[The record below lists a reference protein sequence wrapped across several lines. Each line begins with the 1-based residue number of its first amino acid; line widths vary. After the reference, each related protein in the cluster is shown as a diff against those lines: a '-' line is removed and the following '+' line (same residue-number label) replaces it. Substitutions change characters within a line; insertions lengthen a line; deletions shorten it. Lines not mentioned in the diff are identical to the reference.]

1 MKNNYS
7 YYITLLLLLFCCV
20 SCENEEGVVGSSI
33 IVNENHNIV
42 SYPSDEAAASFMR
55 YSNILASETDVSL
68 LGNFDDE
75 IFGNQNGS
83 CAFEIKPDS
92 LIEGTITS
100 ISAISLTIPYVGL
113 YANKSITADMIAD
126 ISISVSKLESV
137 LKNDLYTY
145 QEEQINTGTTL
156 EDCVI
161 NINMLSI
168 ETTGNLTLDL
178 TSCLDLKNSIL
189 SSFGNSEDL
198 NTFQNEF
205 LNTFHGL
212 LLRQGASDVNAM
224 MMLNTNDA
232 VLNVQYINETTDSK
246 TIQFSAG
253 SDDLVTSS
261 FLANSDPSEILPTY
275 NIYLQSMGGSYSE
288 IDMRFL
294 TDLKEEGY
302 IAVND
307 AELILHIS
315 EENGDFPLPNNLVL
329 YQFSDNES
337 IDFANATAISESDNI
352 NTEDQTYMFNMT
364 GLIHEIING
373 EREPI
378 FQLYLKSSIS
388 EMNRLLLDNDF
399 ELNLLLIKEEN

>member
-7 YYITLLLLLFCCV
+7 YYITLLLLLFFCV

-42 SYPSDEAAASFMR
+42 SYPSDEATASLMR

-68 LGNFDDE
+68 LGNFDNG
-75 IFGNQNGS
+75 IFGNQNGF

-92 LIEGTITS
+92 LIEGTMTS
-100 ISAISLTIPYVGL
+100 ISVISLTIPYDGF
-113 YANKSITADMIAD
+113 YANESITADMIAD

-145 QEEQINTGTTL
+145 EGQINAGTKL
-156 EDCVI
+156 DCVI
-161 NINMLSI
+161 DNINMLDI
-168 ETTGNLTLDL
+168 ETTDNLTLDL
-178 TSCLDLKNSIL
+178 TSCQDLKNSIQ
-189 SSFGNSEDL
+189 SSIGNSEDL

-212 LLRQGASDVNAM
+212 LLRQESSDAM
-224 MMLNTNDA
+224 MLLNTKDA
-232 VLNVQYINETTDSK
+232 VLNVQYSNETADTNI
-246 TIQFSAG
+246 IQFSAG
-253 SDDLVTSS
+253 SDNLIASS
-261 FLANSDPSEILPTY
+261 FLTNSDPSAISPTY

-288 IDMRFL
+288 IDMQFL

-337 IDFANATAISESDNI
+337 IDFANATAISESDNL

-378 FQLYLKSSIS
+378 FQLYLKSSTS

>member
-1 MKNNYS
+1 M
-7 YYITLLLLLFCCV
+7 
-20 SCENEEGVVGSSI
+20 
-33 IVNENHNIV
+33 
-42 SYPSDEAAASFMR
+42 
-55 YSNILASETDVSL
+55 
-68 LGNFDDE
+68 
-75 IFGNQNGS
+75 
-83 CAFEIKPDS
+83 
-92 LIEGTITS
+92 TS
-100 ISAISLTIPYVGL
+100 ISVISLTIPYDGF
-113 YANKSITADMIAD
+113 YANESITADMIAD

-145 QEEQINTGTTL
+145 EGQINAGTKL
-156 EDCVI
+156 DCVI
-161 NINMLSI
+161 DNINMLDI
-168 ETTGNLTLDL
+168 ETTDNLTLDL
-178 TSCLDLKNSIL
+178 TSCQDLKNSIQ
-189 SSFGNSEDL
+189 SSIGNSEDL

-212 LLRQGASDVNAM
+212 LLRQESSDAM
-224 MMLNTNDA
+224 MLLNTKDA
-232 VLNVQYINETTDSK
+232 VLNVQYSNETADTNI
-246 TIQFSAG
+246 IQFSAG
-253 SDDLVTSS
+253 SDNLIASS
-261 FLANSDPSEILPTY
+261 FLTNSDPSAISPTY

-288 IDMRFL
+288 IDMQFL

-337 IDFANATAISESDNI
+337 IDFANATAISESDNL

-378 FQLYLKSSIS
+378 FQLYLKSSTS

>member
-42 SYPSDEAAASFMR
+42 SYPSDEATASLMR

-68 LGNFDDE
+68 LGNFDNG

-100 ISAISLTIPYVGL
+100 ISAISLTIPYDGF
-113 YANKSITADMIAD
+113 YANESITADMIGD

-145 QEEQINTGTTL
+145 HEEQINTGTTL
-156 EDCVI
+156 DCVI
-161 NINMLSI
+161 NINMSSI
-168 ETTGNLTLDL
+168 ETAGDLTLDL

-205 LNTFHGL
+205 LNTFHVL
-212 LLRQGASDVNAM
+212 LLRQEASDVNVM

-232 VLNVQYINETTDSK
+232 VLNVQYINNETTDTK

-253 SDDLVTSS
+253 SDDLITSS
-261 FLANSDPSEILPTY
+261 FLTNSDPSEILPTY